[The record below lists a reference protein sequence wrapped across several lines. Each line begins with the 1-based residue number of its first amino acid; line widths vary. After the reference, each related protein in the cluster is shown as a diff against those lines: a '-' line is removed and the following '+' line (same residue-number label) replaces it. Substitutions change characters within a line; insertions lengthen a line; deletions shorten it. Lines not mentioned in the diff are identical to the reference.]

1 VARRESRK
9 PVRESDFLRFAH
21 PRARGGSHSRL
32 PGREHGCLYGST
44 ENRRSLQWS
53 SRARRV
59 SRAGCLDPPR
69 RPLAKARKPTDPD
82 TQVKGTRPLLC
93 RLCLATALT
102 GATALALLTVTFKCD
117 RPLSTVTMPSKSNRD
132 EEDKE

>member
-32 PGREHGCLYGST
+32 PGREHGGLYGST

-82 TQVKGTRPLLC
+82 TQVKGTPSSFDGYRCPQSQI
-93 RLCLATALT
+93 ATRRT
-102 GATALALLTVTFKCD
+102 
-117 RPLSTVTMPSKSNRD
+117 RSKKMKN
-132 EEDKE
+132 K